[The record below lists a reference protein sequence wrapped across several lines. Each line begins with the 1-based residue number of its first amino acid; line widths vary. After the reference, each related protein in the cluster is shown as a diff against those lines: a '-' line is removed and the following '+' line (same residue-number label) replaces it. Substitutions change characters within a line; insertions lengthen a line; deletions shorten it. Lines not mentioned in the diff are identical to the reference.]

1 MRQKKLW
8 PMEIIMYTSSRSTH
22 TKLAAAIS
30 LVLASYSVCAQ
41 ESASS
46 KPKLEE
52 IIVTA
57 QKRVENLQDVPLS
70 VAAVSGDKLEKAG
83 IENLEDL
90 TAYLPNIH
98 FTETGLSTQLRVRGI
113 GSDNSQGFE
122 QSVGMYIDGIYY
134 GRAQLFRSPIMDMSR
149 AELLRGPQTT
159 LFGKNSIAGA
169 LNLTTARPTDQF
181 EGKVSLSHEVEQNQN
196 EFNAVVSGPL
206 SETVNAR
213 LAVRSYSEDGYF
225 YNSFK
230 DTQEPRT
237 EEDSIRLSVDW
248 QATDKLSV
256 FFKAQH
262 DSFDVDGRAID
273 ITQDIAL
280 DGSSNNYA
288 FYLDDILGDPTLE
301 SDIPFVRQTESPETS
316 RNEINNFLVNAE
328 YELGEN
334 TLTFVTGWLDF
345 NYTDNCDCDYTA
357 SEILN
362 VNLSEDY
369 SQFSQEIRITSPTDQ
384 KIEWMGGVFYQQW
397 DQNFVEQ
404 LDINPGNFLTFT
416 FPQLSDTGIRRN
428 FDQDSTT
435 WSAFAQGTWHI
446 NAQWHLTAGARF
458 TQETKDATKVINVI
472 QPSTNEILDDPVAA
486 ATYTGVFLAETEQD
500 TGHNLRGDRKET
512 PVTPFINVQYDLNDN
527 VMLYSSFTIGS
538 KAGGFD
544 PRSNTTQFFEFEEE
558 KATAFEIG
566 AKTTVGDGRGEVNVS
581 IFRTDYDDL
590 QISQFDGRVGFNP
603 SNASET
609 RVQGVEI
616 DGRWA
621 LTSNLTAAYGMAY
634 LDFEYLD
641 FQNGNCY
648 AGQTPDGIDLD
659 GDDILDTCD
668 YSGKQGVYTPN
679 LTTNIS
685 LDYYY
690 NVTSDIAF
698 TVLLDTQYV
707 ADQQVHVNLDPT
719 GEIDS
724 YNLVNLRLA
733 LESDSWSVALL
744 GKNLLDEYVASYSAN
759 APLSE
764 TNFNTNT
771 HYSFIRRPR
780 SVAMEVAYKF

>member
-1 MRQKKLW
+1 
-8 PMEIIMYTSSRSTH
+8 MEIIMRTSRRSTH
-22 TKLAAAIS
+22 TKLATAIS
-30 LVLASYSVCAQ
+30 LALASYSVCAQ
-41 ESASS
+41 ESTST
-46 KPKLEE
+46 PKLEE

-57 QKRVENLQDVPLS
+57 QKRVENLQEVPLS
-70 VAAVSGDKLEKAG
+70 VSAVSGDKIEKAG

-98 FTETGLSTQLRVRGI
+98 FTETGLSTQVRVRGI

-134 GRAQLFRSPIMDMSR
+134 GRAQLFRAPMMDMSR

-169 LNLTTARPTDQF
+169 LNLTSARPTDEF
-181 EGKVSLSHEVEQNQN
+181 EGKVSLSHEIEQNQT
-196 EFNAVVSGPL
+196 EFNGMVSGPL

-213 LAVRSYSEDGYF
+213 LAVRTYSEDGYF
-225 YNSFK
+225 DNS
-230 DTQEPRT
+230 TTGNQEPHT
-237 EEDSIRLSVDW
+237 EEESVRLSLDW
-248 QATDKLSV
+248 QATDNLSV
-256 FFKAQH
+256 FVKAQH
-262 DSFDVDGRAID
+262 DSFDVEGRAIE

-288 FYLDDILGDPTLE
+288 FYLANILNDPSLE
-301 SDIPFVRQTESPETS
+301 SDETFVRQAESPEIS
-316 RNEINNFLVNAE
+316 KNEINNFLVNAE

-345 NYTDNCDCDYTA
+345 NYTDTCDCDYTA

-362 VNLSEDY
+362 VNLAEDY
-369 SQFSQEIRITSPTDQ
+369 SQFSQEIRFASPTDQ
-384 KIEWMGGVFYQQW
+384 TVEWMGGLFYQQW
-397 DQNFVEQ
+397 DQDFIEQ
-404 LDINPGNFLTFT
+404 LDLNPGNFLTFT
-416 FPQLSDTGIRRN
+416 LPQLSDTGIRRN
-428 FDQDSTT
+428 FSQESTT
-435 WSAFAQGTWHI
+435 WSAFARATWHI
-446 NAQWHLTAGARF
+446 NEQWHLTAGARI
-458 TQETKDATKVINVI
+458 TQETKDANKVINVI
-472 QPSTNEILDDPVAA
+472 QPSTNEILNDPVAA
-486 ATYTGVFLAETEQD
+486 ATYTAVFLADTEQD
-500 TGHNLRGDRKET
+500 TGHNLQGDRKET
-512 PVTPFINVQYDLNDN
+512 PITPFINVEFDLNDD

-558 KATAFEIG
+558 KATAFEMG
-566 AKTTVGDGRGEVNVS
+566 AKTTVGGGRGEINVS

-603 SNASET
+603 SNAAET

-621 LTSNLTAAYGMAY
+621 LTSNLTAAYGVSY
-634 LDFEYLD
+634 LDFEYVD

-648 AGQTPDGIDLD
+648 AGQEPDGVDLD
-659 GDDILDTCD
+659 GDGTIDTCD
-668 YSGKQGVYTPN
+668 YTGKQGVYTPN

-685 LDYYY
+685 LDYHYSLTDD
-690 NVTSDIAF
+690 VDF
-698 TVLLDTQYV
+698 TALLDTQYV
-707 ADQQVHVNLDPT
+707 SEQQVHVNLDPT

-724 YNLVNLRLA
+724 YHMVSLRLA
-733 LESDSWSVALL
+733 LEANNWSVALL

-764 TNFNTNT
+764 TNFSTNT

>member
-1 MRQKKLW
+1 MH
-8 PMEIIMYTSSRSTH
+8 TSRRSTR
-22 TKLAAAIS
+22 TKLATAIS
-30 LVLASYSVCAQ
+30 LVLASYSVYAQ
-41 ESASS
+41 ESTS

-57 QKRVENLQDVPLS
+57 QKRVENLQEVPLS
-70 VAAVSGDKLEKAG
+70 VSAVSGDKLEKAG

-98 FTETGLSTQLRVRGI
+98 FTETGLSTQVRVRGV

-134 GRAQLFRSPIMDMSR
+134 GRAQLFRAPMMDMSR

-169 LNLTTARPTDQF
+169 LNLTSARPTNEF
-181 EGKVSLSHEVEQNQN
+181 EGKVSLSHEIEQNQT
-196 EFNAVVSGPL
+196 EFNGVVSGPL

-213 LAVRSYSEDGYF
+213 LAVRTYSEDGYF
-225 YNSFK
+225 NNSF
-230 DTQEPRT
+230 TGEQEPHT

-248 QATDKLSV
+248 HATDKLSV
-256 FFKAQH
+256 FVKAQH
-262 DSFDVDGRAID
+262 DSFDVEGRPLE
-273 ITQDIAL
+273 ITQDIPL
-280 DGSSNNYA
+280 EGFNFNYA
-288 FYLDDILGDPTLE
+288 FYLANVLNDPTLE
-301 SDIPFVRQTESPETS
+301 SDTPFVRQAESPEIS
-316 RNEINNFLVNAE
+316 KNEINNFLINAE

-345 NYTDNCDCDYTA
+345 NYTDTCDCDFTA

-362 VNLSEDY
+362 IDIAEDY
-369 SQFSQEIRITSPTDQ
+369 SQFSQEIRFASPTDQ
-384 KIEWMGGVFYQQW
+384 TIEWMGGLFYQQW

-404 LDINPGNFLTFT
+404 LDINPGNFLTNT
-416 FPQLSDTGIRRN
+416 LPQLSDTGIRRD

-435 WSAFAQGTWHI
+435 WSAFARATWHI
-446 NAQWHLTAGARF
+446 NEQWHLTAGARI
-458 TQETKDATKVINVI
+458 TQETKDANKVINVI

-486 ATYTGVFLAETEQD
+486 ATYLAAFLADTEQG
-500 TGHNLRGDRKET
+500 TGHNLQGDRKET
-512 PVTPFINVQYDLNDN
+512 PITPFINVEFDLNDD
-527 VMLYSSFTIGS
+527 VMLYSSFAIGS

-558 KATAFEIG
+558 EATAFEIG
-566 AKTTVGDGRGEVNVS
+566 AKTTVGDGRGEINVS

-603 SNASET
+603 SNAAET
-609 RVQGVEI
+609 RIQGVEI

-621 LTSNLTAAYGMAY
+621 LTSNLTAAYGVAY

-641 FQNGNCY
+641 FENGNCY
-648 AGQTPDGIDLD
+648 AGQVPDGIDLNGD
-659 GDDILDTCD
+659 GALDTCD
-668 YSGKQGVYTPN
+668 YTGKRGVYTPN

-685 LDYYY
+685 LDYHY
-690 NVTSDIAF
+690 NLTNDVAF
-698 TVLLDTQYV
+698 TALLDTQYV
-707 ADQQVHVNLDPT
+707 DEQQVHVNLDPT

-724 YNLVNLRLA
+724 YHMVSLRLA
-733 LESDSWSVALL
+733 LEADQWSVALL

-764 TNFNTNT
+764 TSFNTNT